1 MRPVVID
8 TSVVLPALL
17 SPKGYRRRF
26 LVVLAFGALAARR
39 DLLRL
44 EADALEADALA
55 SGGALGGLPLQTL
68 VERAEA
74 DRANLRER
82 LPYGCPD
89 DWRLVAS
96 RPVVAEYERKLR
108 EAGRRLDPKL
118 TDAEIETARRVITSL
133 CTDMTADFDPDQIPG
148 YTVDRG
154 DDAFVH
160 TALLADATWLIADAR
175 HIAADR
181 SGVTEYRQP
190 GSERMVSAVMFSH
203 FLEHL
208 TDVDLDDVEPD
219 LLHAALRPIPP
230 R

>member
-39 DLLRL
+39 DLVRL
-44 EADALEADALA
+44 EADALQAEALA

-74 DRANLRER
+74 DHANLRER

-96 RPVVAEYERKLR
+96 RPVLDEYERKLR
-108 EAGRRLDPKL
+108 QAGRRLDPDL
-118 TDAEIETARRVITSL
+118 TDAEIETARRVIASL
-133 CTDMTADFDPDQIPG
+133 CTDVTEDFDPDQIPG
-148 YTVDRG
+148 YTIDPG

-160 TALLADATWLIADAR
+160 TALLADATWLIADDR
-175 HIAADR
+175 HIAPDR
-181 SGVTEYRQP
+181 SRVTEYRQP
-190 GSERMVSAVMFSH
+190 GSERTVSALTFSH

-208 TDVDLDDVEPD
+208 TDVDLDDVEPE
-219 LLHAALRPIPP
+219 LLYAALRLIPP